1 MVNLAQQFK
10 CFSTVKSL
18 FSVPP
23 RYSEN
28 GRRSISLRSRWHAP
42 QSGPSTILLCYFRR
56 RRYLE
61 RFFFLLSAGFRSF
74 ECVLVTVGINRVV
87 DGRRGAA
94 ESETERIHRHGCAQL
109 PSPPMLS
116 VRSAVSRRRRWC
128 CRPSAYPCP
137 SNRRPRP
144 AREEKNDA
152 FGSKLTGN

>member
-10 CFSTVKSL
+10 CFATVKSL

-56 RRYLE
+56 LRYLE

-87 DGRRGAA
+87 VDGQTAHSLSHARARA
-94 ESETERIHRHGCAQL
+94 T
-109 PSPPMLS
+109 PPLD
-116 VRSAVSRRRRWC
+116 VI
-128 CRPSAYPCP
+128 RPSVDPAMSRQRWRCCP
-137 SNRRPRP
+137 IR
-144 AREEKNDA
+144 EKNDA
-152 FGSKLTGN
+152 FGSELTAN